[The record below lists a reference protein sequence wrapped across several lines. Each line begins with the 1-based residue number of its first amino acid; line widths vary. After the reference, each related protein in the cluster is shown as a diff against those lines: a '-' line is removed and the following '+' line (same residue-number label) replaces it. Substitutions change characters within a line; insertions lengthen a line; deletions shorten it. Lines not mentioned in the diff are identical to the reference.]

1 MSITSFSQLPLN
13 QALAQRLVDL
23 NYMVPTAV
31 QSVSLAPAL
40 TGLDLVVKGK
50 TGSGKTLVFSLALLN
65 KLQPECN
72 EVQAL
77 VLCPTRELADQVAQ
91 EIRKVAALI
100 GNVKVQTL
108 CGGTPIEPQ
117 TRALQHGAHIVVGTP
132 GRVEEHV
139 FNGSLMLTETQ
150 TVVFDE
156 ADQMLDMG
164 FTETLE
170 SILVYV
176 PEVRQTLMFSAT
188 YPDKIMKLAKQYM
201 REPEFVEAK
210 EEQAHHRIKQ
220 TFYKLDNN
228 KMRFNALRVLLMQH
242 QPQSCIVFCNTK
254 AETKRLFEEL
264 RQTGLACV
272 ELHGDLDQG
281 EREWSLLTFANKSAN
296 ILVAT
301 DVAARGLD
309 VEEVELVVNYHLALE
324 PQTHIHRVGRTGRGE
339 HKGIAVSLYGEK
351 EAFKIKQLAE
361 IYGQELKHGTLPGH
375 SLLEKPAYKS
385 NMVTLMIE
393 GGKQQK
399 LRKGDIVGSLTGE
412 EGISFKQIG
421 KINIY
426 DVQTFVAVKREAVK
440 PALRKLNNSKIKNKR
455 YKALRA

>member
-13 QALAQRLVDL
+13 QFLAKRLVDL

-31 QSVSLAPAL
+31 QAVSLQPVL
-40 TGLDLVVKGK
+40 EGHDLVIKGK
-50 TGSGKTLVFSLALLN
+50 TGSGKTLIFALAILN
-65 KLQPECN
+65 KLQTEIN

-91 EIRKVAALI
+91 EIKSVAALI

-108 CGGTPIEPQ
+108 CGGVPIEPQ
-117 TRALQHGAHIVVGTP
+117 QKALQHGAHIVVGTP

-139 FNGSLMLTETQ
+139 FNGSLILTDTH
-150 TVVFDE
+150 TLVFDE

-164 FTETLE
+164 FTDTLA
-170 SILVYV
+170 SIVVYV
-176 PEVRQTLMFSAT
+176 PEARQTLMFSAT
-188 YPDKIMKLAKQYM
+188 YPDKIMKLATQYM
-201 REPEFVEAK
+201 RTPQFLEAN
-210 EEQAHHRIKQ
+210 EEQVHHRIKQ

-309 VEEVELVVNYHLALE
+309 VDEVELVINYHLALE
-324 PQTHIHRVGRTGRGE
+324 PQTHIHRVGRTGRGD
-339 HKGIAVSLYGEK
+339 HKGVAVSLYGEK
-351 EAFKIKQLAE
+351 EAFKVKQLAE
-361 IYGQELKHGTLPGH
+361 IYGQELKHGTLPSH
-375 SLLEKPAYKS
+375 TLLEKPAYKS

-399 LRKGDIVGSLTGE
+399 LRKGDIVGCLTGE
-412 EGISFKQIG
+412 DGISFKQIG

-426 DVQTFVAVKREAVK
+426 DVQAFIAVKREAVK

>member
-13 QALAQRLVDL
+13 PALAKRLIDL
-23 NYMVPTAV
+23 NYVIPTAV
-31 QSVSLAPAL
+31 QSASLQPVL
-40 TGLDLVVKGK
+40 EGQDLVVKGK
-50 TGSGKTLVFSLALLN
+50 TGSGKTLVFALAILN
-65 KLQPECN
+65 KLQLQTN
-72 EVQAL
+72 DVQAL

-91 EIRKVAALI
+91 EIKSVAAMI

-108 CGGTPIEPQ
+108 CGGVSIEPQ
-117 TRALQHGAHIVVGTP
+117 MRSLQHGAHIIVGTP

-139 FNGSLMLTETQ
+139 LNGSLILTEVQ
-150 TVVFDE
+150 TLVFDE

-170 SILVYV
+170 SIAMYL
-176 PEVRQTLMFSAT
+176 PQMRQTLMFSAT
-188 YPDKIMKLAKQYM
+188 YPDKIMKLATQYM
-201 REPEFVEAK
+201 RSPELIEAQ
-210 EEQAHHRIKQ
+210 EEQVHHSIKQ
-220 TFYKLDNN
+220 TFYRLDNN

-309 VEEVELVVNYHLALE
+309 VDEVELVINYHLALE
-324 PQTHIHRVGRTGRGE
+324 PQTHVHRVGRTGRGE
-339 HKGIAVSLYGEK
+339 HKGVALSLYGEK
-351 EAFKIKQLAE
+351 ETFKVDQLIE
-361 IYGQELKHGTLPGH
+361 LYGQALKHGTLPSH

-399 LRKGDIVGSLTGE
+399 LRKADIVGCLTGE
-412 EGISFKQIG
+412 DGISFKQIG

-426 DVQTFVAVKREAVK
+426 DVQAFVAVKREAAK